1 MRYLVLAADYD
12 GTIASHGEVSASTL
26 AALQRLRASGRKLV
40 LVTGRHLPDLKS
52 VFPHL
57 ELCQRVI
64 AENGALLYRP
74 ETKEE
79 RLLGEA
85 PSQAFLEALKNKGV
99 PFVAGRAIVATW
111 EPHQDAV
118 LDTIRD
124 LGLELQVIFNKG
136 AVMVVSSGVNKA
148 SGLRAALE
156 ELGLSAHNVIA
167 VGDAEN
173 DHALLAASEC
183 GVAVENAL
191 PFLKQRADLVMKNR
205 NGAGVTELIDQI
217 LADDLASHDL
227 ELHRHSISLGLRLDQ
242 DGAEVRVSPARNSI
256 LVCGPSAS
264 GKSTAVAGILEQ
276 LAEQKYQ
283 FCLID
288 PEGDYEN
295 FAGALTLGS
304 ANERA
309 NPSAVAKALES
320 PEQSIVV
327 NLLGIPVSERPEYF
341 AKLLPRIMDL
351 RARTARPHWLV
362 IDEAHHLLP
371 SSWSPASTT
380 LPQALLGT
388 ILITVHPDHVATAAL
403 NPVDIV
409 IAVGKDPVD
418 SFAEFAKALQ
428 IAAPQATNVQIE
440 TGEAMLW
447 FRNEQRPLLH
457 VRTLRAK
464 EDRRRHIRQY
474 AEGELSPEQS
484 FYFRG
489 PDFKL
494 NLRAHNL
501 ATFLQLADGID
512 ADTWNF
518 HLRRGDYSQWFR
530 DMVKDKELAEDAE
543 SIEQDTALSYEESR
557 RRMRDAIQTRYT
569 APA

>member
-40 LVTGRHLPDLKS
+40 LVTGRHMPDLKS

-74 ETKEE
+74 ETREE

-227 ELHRHSISLGLRLDQ
+227 ELHRHSISLGLR
-242 DGAEVRVSPARNSI
+242 
-256 LVCGPSAS
+256 
-264 GKSTAVAGILEQ
+264 
-276 LAEQKYQ
+276 
-283 FCLID
+283 
-288 PEGDYEN
+288 
-295 FAGALTLGS
+295 
-304 ANERA
+304 
-309 NPSAVAKALES
+309 
-320 PEQSIVV
+320 
-327 NLLGIPVSERPEYF
+327 
-341 AKLLPRIMDL
+341 
-351 RARTARPHWLV
+351 
-362 IDEAHHLLP
+362 
-371 SSWSPASTT
+371 
-380 LPQALLGT
+380 
-388 ILITVHPDHVATAAL
+388 
-403 NPVDIV
+403 
-409 IAVGKDPVD
+409 
-418 SFAEFAKALQ
+418 
-428 IAAPQATNVQIE
+428 
-440 TGEAMLW
+440 
-447 FRNEQRPLLH
+447 
-457 VRTLRAK
+457 
-464 EDRRRHIRQY
+464 
-474 AEGELSPEQS
+474 
-484 FYFRG
+484 
-489 PDFKL
+489 
-494 NLRAHNL
+494 
-501 ATFLQLADGID
+501 
-512 ADTWNF
+512 
-518 HLRRGDYSQWFR
+518 
-530 DMVKDKELAEDAE
+530 
-543 SIEQDTALSYEESR
+543 
-557 RRMRDAIQTRYT
+557 
-569 APA
+569 